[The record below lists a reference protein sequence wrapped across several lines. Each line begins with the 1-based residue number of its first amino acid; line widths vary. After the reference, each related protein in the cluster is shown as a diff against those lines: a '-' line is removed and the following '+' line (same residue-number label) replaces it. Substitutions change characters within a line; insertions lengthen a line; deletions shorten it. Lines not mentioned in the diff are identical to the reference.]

1 MSLTVNHI
9 QIDNATKVVIELWN
23 GRDLI
28 EFNDID
34 SGVFSDGNFLTLLQK
49 GNGTV
54 IFARV

>member
-1 MSLTVNHI
+1 MNHI